1 MIRALILLLLPV
13 WALADISESP
23 QQILESVAQAARQ
36 QNYQG
41 TIVMASSSHW
51 QTMEVK
57 HAMINGEEYERLKQL
72 TGASQESI
80 KRGAEHVC
88 SHAEHL
94 PLHRPLKNPLR
105 IPTPK
110 LDQNFAYDF
119 TYGDLQRMAGRMVQ
133 PLNVKPYDNKRY
145 GLTLWIDKKSKL
157 LLGVD
162 LLDSKQNVLERTH
175 YVDISLAAE
184 LTPQDFIPNMP
195 AHGVQRSITE
205 PEKSIAQVGWKPYWL
220 PVGFELTHALEEDGS
235 VRLMYFDGI
244 TAFSVFIDRSDN
256 APALEQQ
263 WGATAAVVIPVAYN
277 ESIHRVTAV
286 GEVPLSTLR
295 EIVASVKPNL
305 VANTQE

>member
-1 MIRALILLLLPV
+1 
-13 WALADISESP
+13 
-23 QQILESVAQAARQ
+23 
-36 QNYQG
+36 
-41 TIVMASSSHW
+41 MASSSHW

-110 LDQNFAYDF
+110 PDQNFAYDF

-157 LLGVD
+157 LLR
-162 LLDSKQNVLERTH
+162 SEERR
-175 YVDISLAAE
+175 VGKE
-184 LTPQDFIPNMP
+184 C
-195 AHGVQRSITE
+195 RS
-205 PEKSIAQVGWKPYWL
+205 
-220 PVGFELTHALEEDGS
+220 
-235 VRLMYFDGI
+235 R
-244 TAFSVFIDRSDN
+244 
-256 APALEQQ
+256 
-263 WGATAAVVIPVAYN
+263 
-277 ESIHRVTAV
+277 
-286 GEVPLSTLR
+286 GETC
-295 EIVASVKPNL
+295 
-305 VANTQE
+305 Q